1 MRYVL
6 TLLTLIVIS
15 TACQHQAPPTRAVAT
30 APATTV
36 ATAPARIENPPAPTP
51 VAAADSLT
59 PEMRA
64 TLRQV
69 DLSSLLLAP
78 QLGKAGDY
86 QSVLDGFFGKNPQRL
101 SLAILTATRDS
112 LQPSIYHITGKTRY
126 KKQITGFKGVI
137 QLTKLSDY
145 YDQDLLLSQ
154 GGGDLTYVQDTVK
167 EAGGS
172 ITNARAYSA
181 TALFS
186 FSNSALPASYSL
198 IGNVQVDFWV
208 NEQGK
213 LGAMYTPAAGQI
225 LEKAPTK
232 GSGLLLKGTWRDL
245 ATNSQKPFLV
255 SRDILL
261 LSPDII
267 QDFGMGD
274 RGAQVNPKYVKLG
287 WNTYW
292 ENDEWWADTPT
303 PRLSL

>member
-1 MRYVL
+1 MKNIL
-6 TLLTLIVIS
+6 TLLTLAIIG
-15 TACQHQAPPTRAVAT
+15 TACQHQAPPTRAVVT
-30 APATTV
+30 KPATVV
-36 ATAPARIENPPAPTP
+36 ATAPARIESSPAPTP

-78 QLGKAGDY
+78 QPGKAGDY

-112 LQPSIYHITGKTRY
+112 LQPSLYHITGKTHY
-126 KKQITGFKGVI
+126 KKQIACFEGII
-137 QLTKLSDY
+137 QLTKLTDY

-154 GGGDLTYVQDTVK
+154 GGDDLTYVQDTVK
-167 EAGGS
+167 QSGGS

-181 TALFS
+181 TASFS

-198 IGNVQVDFWV
+198 IGRVQLDFWV

-213 LGAMYTPAAGQI
+213 LGNMYAPAAGQI
-225 LEKAPTK
+225 LEKALTK
-232 GSGLLLKGTWRDL
+232 GSGLLLKGTWRDV
-245 ATNSQKPFLV
+245 ATNLQKPFLV
-255 SRDILL
+255 SRDIFL

-274 RGAQVNPKYVKLG
+274 RGSQVNPKYAKLG

-292 ENDEWWADTPT
+292 ENDEWWADSPKVA
-303 PRLSL
+303 LSL